1 MSTLIK
7 RLLITLAIFSIAAC
21 QSTPKPIP
29 EPEPELVIQPD
40 PIDLNLQT
48 YKKALSALK
57 TGDTTLA
64 VQLLENI
71 IAVAPN
77 YQHIFT
83 NLGLAYF
90 KQENYDQAEQA
101 FLLALESD
109 THNATAY
116 NHLGIIKRIQGEFDQ
131 AKQSYEKAIAF
142 DPDYANAYLNLGVL
156 YDIYLQDLEL
166 ALRHYEKYQ
175 ALITKRNELVA
186 TWIIDIQRRIKSAKA
201 KSQG

>member
-7 RLLITLAIFSIAAC
+7 RLMITLAIFSIAAC
-21 QSTPKPIP
+21 QSTPKPDPVP
-29 EPEPELVIQPD
+29 EPVVLPE
-40 PIDLNLQT
+40 PIDLNLQS
-48 YKKALSALK
+48 YEKALSALK
-57 TGDTTLA
+57 TGDTALA
-64 VQLLENI
+64 VELLENV

-109 THNATAY
+109 TRNATAY
-116 NHLGIIKRIQGEFDQ
+116 NHLGIIKRIQGKFGQ

-156 YDIYLQDLEL
+156 YDIYLQDLEM
-166 ALRHYEKYQ
+166 ALRQYEKYQ
-175 ALITKRNELVA
+175 TLITKRNESVA

-201 KSQG
+201 QSQG